1 MFFRGKAICGVTGV
15 SVLAALSLLQ
25 ANSGGD
31 SIPLLT
37 PAAAGPYQVD
47 GNRILD
53 AKGRAY
59 LIRGT
64 ELPALTLKDSDLAG
78 NGKEFGAF
86 SPSSLISIRQRLNM
100 NAVRLPVMPL
110 EYQEDA
116 AYRARVAAVA
126 DSANRFE
133 LLVILAADPSG
144 HFSPESLARFWTR
157 CAGDFKGRPNV
168 FFAVAPTPGMRE
180 RAEWSLWQSTMQPLV
195 EAVRS
200 AGARQP
206 VLVAGL
212 EGDGFDGLTPAQQIR
227 DPNVIYEATPRYATT
242 RTDADRW
249 RQFGSLATRAP
260 VLVNDLDPQLDRKSP
275 ECAAFPGDP
284 GAATRMVQ
292 ENLAYFDA
300 HQVSWMLSSYRPGK
314 MLTEYRYFNWSKLDD
329 GWTCGESPSRSG
341 IAMTLVAHLWSGDPH
356 GLFAVNHVNGGLVLA
371 RGGVA
376 TAYGPILAEREAT
389 ALSGRPLPLVLANVS
404 VRVTDSRGIAR
415 LARLLYTGAG
425 WSDVSF
431 VVPVNAAVGPAEV
444 AVVRSDGSI
453 SAGRVIIA
461 DVAPGFFT
469 ASFDARGAVAGE
481 VTQREA
487 GVGRVRTFATSEC
500 AAAQC
505 RAVPIP
511 LSEHVSTT
519 VRLAASGLRN
529 AGPHANVRVTVG
541 GSVVPVLSFGPADDV
556 GRDQVTIQ
564 LPLEFKGAGETD
576 LMMTVNGA
584 LSNVARIHCGA
595 L

>member
-1 MFFRGKAICGVTGV
+1 
-15 SVLAALSLLQ
+15 
-25 ANSGGD
+25 
-31 SIPLLT
+31 
-37 PAAAGPYQVD
+37 
-47 GNRILD
+47 
-53 AKGRAY
+53 
-59 LIRGT
+59 
-64 ELPALTLKDSDLAG
+64 
-78 NGKEFGAF
+78 
-86 SPSSLISIRQRLNM
+86 
-100 NAVRLPVMPL
+100 
-110 EYQEDA
+110 
-116 AYRARVAAVA
+116 
-126 DSANRFE
+126 
-133 LLVILAADPSG
+133 
-144 HFSPESLARFWTR
+144 
-157 CAGDFKGRPNV
+157 
-168 FFAVAPTPGMRE
+168 
-180 RAEWSLWQSTMQPLV
+180 
-195 EAVRS
+195 
-200 AGARQP
+200 
-206 VLVAGL
+206 
-212 EGDGFDGLTPAQQIR
+212 
-227 DPNVIYEATPRYATT
+227 
-242 RTDADRW
+242 
-249 RQFGSLATRAP
+249 
-260 VLVNDLDPQLDRKSP
+260 
-275 ECAAFPGDP
+275 
-284 GAATRMVQ
+284 MVQ

-300 HQVSWMLSSYRPGK
+300 HQVSWLLSSYRPGRI
-314 MLTEYRYFNWSKLDD
+314 LTEYRYFNWSKLDD

-404 VRVTDSRGIAR
+404 VKVTDSRGIAR

-431 VVPVNAAVGPAEV
+431 VVPMNAAVGPAEV
-444 AVVRSDGSI
+444 AVVRSDGSK

-487 GVGRVRTFATSEC
+487 GAGRVRTFAASEC

-505 RAVPIP
+505 RAVAIP
-511 LSEHVSTT
+511 LSGHVTTT

-529 AGPHANVRVTVG
+529 AGPRANVRVTVG

-564 LPLEFKGAGETD
+564 LPVEFRGAGETD

>member
-15 SVLAALSLLQ
+15 SLLAALSLLQ
-25 ANSGGD
+25 ANAAGE

-37 PAAAGPYQVD
+37 AAAAGPYQVD

-53 AKGRAY
+53 ANDRAY

-64 ELPALTLKDSDLAG
+64 ELPVLTLKDSDIAG
-78 NGKEFGAF
+78 DGQEFGAL

-110 EYQEDA
+110 EYQENG
-116 AYRARVAAVA
+116 AYRARVAAVV

-133 LLVILAADPSG
+133 LLAILAVGPAG
-144 HFSPESLARFWTR
+144 QLSPLALAHFWTR

-168 FFAVAPTPGMRE
+168 FFAVAPAPGMRDGSG
-180 RAEWSLWQSTMQPLV
+180 WSRWQSTMQALV

-200 AGARQP
+200 AGAQQP

-212 EGDGFDGLTPAQQIR
+212 EADGFDGLTPLWQIQDR
-227 DPNVIYEATPRYATT
+227 NVIYEATPRYATT
-242 RTDADRW
+242 RTDEDRW
-249 RQFGSLATRAP
+249 RQFGSLAARAP
-260 VLVNDLDPQLDRKSP
+260 VLVNDLDPQLDRRSP

-284 GAATRMVQ
+284 GAATRLVQ

-300 HQVSWMLSSYRPGK
+300 HQISWVLSSYRPGK

-329 GWTCGESPSRSG
+329 GWTCGESPSRGG
-341 IAMTLVAHLWSGDPH
+341 IAMTLVAHLWKGNPH

-371 RGGVA
+371 RGGLA
-376 TAYGPILAEREAT
+376 TAYGPILAEREVT
-389 ALSGRPLPLVLANVS
+389 APSGRPLPTVLGNIS
-404 VRVTDSRGIAR
+404 VRVTDSHGIAR

-425 WSDVSF
+425 WSDVTF
-431 VVPVNAAVGPAEV
+431 VVPANAAVGPAGV
-444 AVVRSDGSI
+444 AVVRSDGSK

-461 DVAPGFFT
+461 EVAPGFFT
-469 ASFDARGAVAGE
+469 ASFDARGAVVGE
-481 VTQREA
+481 VAQRDA
-487 GVGRVRTFATSEC
+487 GGARVRTFAASEC
-500 AAAQC
+500 SAGYC
-505 RAVPIP
+505 RAVPIA
-511 LSEHVSTT
+511 LSEYVSTT

-541 GSVVPVLSFGPADDV
+541 GVVVRVLSFGPADDV

-564 LPLEFKGAGETD
+564 LPVELRGAGETN